1 MMQQLHSAMRWM
13 VILFITLTPLLAK
26 AGTRTLE
33 TRFAL
38 SADARSEFTT
48 RFPVLSVGRI
58 LIEVNWSPSTS
69 ATTGLTIMLS
79 RPDGSTATIKNGTS
93 SLRCDYR
100 ATEQDI
106 ENFASQSPT
115 KWTLKIFNDENNRSE
130 IAGTVRI
137 TLPVE
142 IRTLEDTQFTLLG
155 SGNAQEISFIV
166 PAPGRLEV
174 QTSWDGLENKSS
186 VILTVSLLHP
196 AESRTYARRRGTS
209 PVAVDQQVSE
219 EALDRGSRW
228 VVRVQNDTLEKV
240 SGRVRINYTPG
251 F

>member
-1 MMQQLHSAMRWM
+1 MRWM
-13 VILFITLTPLLAK
+13 AIFFMMLMPALAQ

-58 LIEVNWSPSTS
+58 LIEANWTPST
-69 ATTGLTIMLS
+69 AAPTGLTIMLS
-79 RPDGSTATIKNGTS
+79 RPDGSTATIKYGPS
-93 SLRCDYR
+93 ALRFDYR
-100 ATEQDI
+100 ATEQDV
-106 ENFASQSPT
+106 EKFGSQNSA
-115 KWTLKIFNDENNRSE
+115 KWTLKVFNDENNRSE
-130 IAGTVRI
+130 ITGTVRI

-155 SGNAQEISFIV
+155 SGNAQEIAFIV

-174 QTSWDGLENKSS
+174 QTSWQPVGLEHKSS

-196 AESRTYARRRGTS
+196 GESRTYARRQGTS
-209 PVAVDQQVSE
+209 PVGVDQQVSE

-228 VVRVQNDTLEKV
+228 VVRVQNDTQEKV
-240 SGRVRINYTPG
+240 SGRVMVSYTPSL
-251 F
+251 

>member
-1 MMQQLHSAMRWM
+1 MPQLPSAILWM
-13 VILFITLTPLLAK
+13 AIFFIMLAPTLAQ

-33 TRFAL
+33 TRFTL

-58 LIEVNWSPSTS
+58 LIEANWTPSTS
-69 ATTGLTIMLS
+69 ANTDLTIMLS
-79 RPDGSTATIKNGTS
+79 RPDGSTASIKTGS
-93 SLRCDYR
+93 SALRFDYR

-106 ENFASQSPT
+106 ENFGSRTTT
-115 KWTLKIFNDENNRSE
+115 KWMLKIFNDENNRSE
-130 IAGTVRI
+130 ITGTVRI

-155 SGNAQEISFIV
+155 SGNAQEIGFIV

-186 VILTVSLLHP
+186 VILIVSLLHP
-196 AESRTYARRRGTS
+196 GESRTYARRQGTS
-209 PVAVDQQVSE
+209 PVGVDQQVSE

-228 VVRVQNDTLEKV
+228 VVRVQNDTHEKV
-240 SGRVRINYTPG
+240 SGRVRVTYTPSL
-251 F
+251 